1 MTTVLLGRCEGSD
14 YVHKDCSG
22 GLFLLR
28 TAAGHFHLLLLIVP
42 APAVVSTPITPA
54 APATASATVTAAA
67 AAAATAATA
76 QHYDP
81 PMSPCSPCTKEIV
94 RQQSLEAHQAS
105 NVGISH

>member
-14 YVHKDCSG
+14 YVHKDRSG

-42 APAVVSTPITPA
+42 APAVVSTPTTPPA
-54 APATASATVTAAA
+54 APATATA

-76 QHYDP
+76 QHSDP

-105 NVGISH
+105 NMGISH